1 MRRWWLLAALAVLA
15 VGALLLLVDRDEAL
29 RLFPA
34 RDWTWQAMQSRGTWR
49 VGLDPSFPPFEQL
62 DEAGQPVG
70 FDVDLARRLA
80 QEWNMDVE
88 IVALGFDSLYDA
100 VRTGQ
105 VDSVVSAYPY
115 DPRLTRDVRFSTPY
129 FDAGIRLAVR
139 SDSPLQE
146 VAELA
151 GQTIAV
157 EWGSMSD
164 MVGRRLQREQPTIH
178 LAQYDT
184 PAESL
189 QALLADPTIAAAL
202 VDNVTLRQAEVS
214 GLPLKA
220 VGPVLE
226 SNPYVIMM
234 PRTGRLLQER
244 VEGALQTLRERG
256 ELHAL
261 EETWFATAQFR

>member
-1 MRRWWLLAALAVLA
+1 MKRWWWPAALAVLI
-15 VGALLLLVDRDEAL
+15 VIALVLLVDREEAL

-34 RDWTWQAMQSRGTWR
+34 RDWTWQAMQSRGVWR

-62 DEAGQPVG
+62 NEAGHPVG
-70 FDVDLARRLA
+70 FDVDLAHRLA
-80 QEWNMDVE
+80 EQWNMEVE
-88 IVALGFDSLYDA
+88 IVAIGFDSLFDA

-139 SDSPLQE
+139 ADSPLQE
-146 VAELA
+146 VSELA
-151 GQTIAV
+151 GQTVAV

-164 MVGRRLQREQPTIH
+164 MVGRRLQRELPTLQ
-178 LAQYDT
+178 LAQYAT
-184 PAESL
+184 PAESV
-189 QALLADPTIAAAL
+189 QALLNDPAVSAAL
-202 VDNVTLRQAEVS
+202 VDNVTLRQAEAS

-226 SNPYVIMM
+226 SNPYVIVM

-244 VEGALQTLRERG
+244 VEEALQTLRERG
-256 ELHAL
+256 TLDAL
-261 EETWFATAQFR
+261 EQTWFATMP

>member
-1 MRRWWLLAALAVLA
+1 VRRWWWPVGLAVLV
-15 VGALLLLVDRDEAL
+15 VGAAVLFIDRDEAL
-29 RLFPA
+29 RLFPS
-34 RDWTWQAMQSRGTWR
+34 RDWTWQAMQGRDTWR
-49 VGLDPSFPPFEQL
+49 VGLDPSFPPFEHL

-70 FDVDLARRLA
+70 FDVDLARYLA
-80 QEWNMDVE
+80 AAWNMEVE
-88 IVALGFDSLYDA
+88 LVAIGFDSLYDA

-139 SDSPLQE
+139 IDSPLQE
-146 VAELA
+146 VADLA
-151 GQTIAV
+151 GQTVAV

-164 MVGRRLQREQPTIH
+164 MVGRRLQREQPAIH

-214 GLPLKA
+214 GLPLKG

-234 PRTGRLLQER
+234 PRTGRQLQEQ
-244 VEGALQTLRERG
+244 VEAALQTLRELG
-256 ELHAL
+256 ELDVL
-261 EETWFATAQFR
+261 EQTWFAVAQ

>member
-1 MRRWWLLAALAVLA
+1 MKRWWWPVAGAVLVA
-15 VGALLLLVDRDEAL
+15 GTLLLLVDREEAL

-49 VGLDPSFPPFEQL
+49 VGLDPSFPPFEHL
-62 DEAGQPVG
+62 DEVGQPVG
-70 FDVDLARRLA
+70 FDIDLARRLA
-80 QEWNMDVE
+80 AEWGME
-88 IVALGFDSLYDA
+88 IELVAVGFDSLYDA

-139 SDSPLQE
+139 IDSPLQE
-146 VAELA
+146 IAELA
-151 GQTIAV
+151 GQTVAV

-164 MVGRRLQREQPTIH
+164 MVGRRLQREQPAIH

-184 PAESL
+184 PAESV
-189 QALLADPTIAAAL
+189 QALLADPALVAVL

-214 GLPLKA
+214 GLPIKG

-234 PRTGRLLQER
+234 PRTGRVLQER
-244 VEGALQTLRERG
+244 VEEALQALRERG
-256 ELHAL
+256 ELEAL
-261 EETWFATAQFR
+261 EQTWFAAAR